1 MKTSIKSTMLFIGM
15 LIVSLLF
22 LNSTVGATGGKM
34 AGDDKA
40 HAVEKMKVEKKIMK
54 EEPKVEKVELE
65 ELEIDELEEI
75 EGLVDIDIH
84 KLLKDMKA
92 EKKEK
97 KKDR

>member
-40 HAVEKMKVEKKIMK
+40 HAVVKMEVEKKIMK
-54 EEPKVEKVELE
+54 EEPKVELE

-75 EGLVDIDIH
+75 EGLVDIDVH
-84 KLLKDMKA
+84 KLLKDMKV
-92 EKKEK
+92 EKM
-97 KKDR
+97 DR

>member
-34 AGDDKA
+34 AGGDKA
-40 HAVEKMKVEKKIMK
+40 HAVEKMEVEKKIMK
-54 EEPKVEKVELE
+54 EEPKVELE

-75 EGLVDIDIH
+75 EGLVDIDVH
-84 KLLKDMKA
+84 KLLKDMKV
-92 EKKEK
+92 EKM
-97 KKDR
+97 DR